1 MRKWTIVVLL
11 VVVLAGLAAPAALA
25 KRKHVPPH
33 GYRRKLRVHRTA
45 YVPAPFV
52 YSGVT
57 YIPLRDATS
66 LIGAALL
73 WDSLHGRAMVTY
85 NGREIGLVVGSPSV
99 VYGGETVVLGA
110 APVVVNN
117 VVFVPAE
124 FCDHYLKLPMEHSRG
139 IVRIRG
145 RQGWREFK
153 VASRPPGLVIARK
166 GPERPG
172 QVRAIVRPRPAM
184 QKGLTANGR
193 ARISVAPG
201 KEHKYRAVSGG
212 REKAKVGGRGG
223 SKAQGEGGRQKARG
237 EAGKGRGGG
246 KQKDQGRGRNQ

>member
-1 MRKWTIVVLL
+1 
-11 VVVLAGLAAPAALA
+11 
-25 KRKHVPPH
+25 
-33 GYRRKLRVHRTA
+33 
-45 YVPAPFV
+45 
-52 YSGVT
+52 
-57 YIPLRDATS
+57 
-66 LIGAALL
+66 
-73 WDSLHGRAMVTY
+73 MVTY

-172 QVRAIVRPRPAM
+172 QVRAIVRPRPAT